1 MKSKTLF
8 TMLTMIGLTS
18 IVTLSSFYKTTN
30 QLANTPDTDEA
41 ISYKSNSK
49 QTSQL
54 GNLTLST
61 AFENDYYT
69 NNNREGNF
77 YVELKANK
85 YKGNHET
92 HTPLNISVVIDRSG
106 SMAGDKMQN
115 AKKAAKYIV
124 DQLSSDDYLSVVIY
138 DGEVTLLQPTIS
150 VCNKQAIKYKIDAI
164 TDRGG
169 TNLMGGAMKG
179 YEEVKRF
186 YKPGYINRVLLL
198 SDGQANE
205 GITDPQQIEKIVR
218 NQNKEN
224 GISISTFGLGN
235 DYNEDLMTAMAETGT
250 GNYYFINNTE
260 KIASIFKK
268 ELNGLMEVVA
278 QNTTLTI
285 TIPDFVNIEKVYG
298 YKYDQIGNQLTIHLH
313 DIFSEET
320 KGLLIK
326 YRIQNGNN
334 TAVKFIAKANYAD
347 ATNKENKV
355 LATSNKASFTNQLSV
370 YNDYFNEWAS
380 AQVALYVSNEKLEV
394 AMKEVDKGNYKQ
406 AREIVQENTIY
417 MSKKS
422 KLIEKSPELKRATD
436 NNSAYDEN
444 IKNVESMAEADV
456 KFLQKST
463 KSENYM
469 IRNKK

>member
-8 TMLTMIGLTS
+8 TMLTMIGLAS

-30 QLANTPDTDEA
+30 QTEDIPDADET

-49 QTSQL
+49 QTTQL

-85 YKGNHET
+85 YNGNHEM

-124 DQLSSDDYLSVVIY
+124 DQLSGDDYLSVVIY
-138 DGEVTLLQPTIS
+138 DGEITLLQPTIS
-150 VCNKQAIKYKIDAI
+150 VTNKQSIKSKIDAI

-186 YKPGYINRVLLL
+186 YKSGYINRVLLL

-205 GITDPQQIEKIVR
+205 GITDPKQIEKIVR
-218 NQNKEN
+218 TQNKEN

-250 GNYYFINNTE
+250 GNYYFINDAE

-278 QNTTLTI
+278 QNTTLSI
-285 TIPDFVNIEKVYG
+285 TVPDFVNIEKVYG
-298 YKYDQIGNQLTIHLH
+298 YKYDQVGNQLTIHVH

-320 KGLLIK
+320 KGVLIR

-334 TAVKFIAKANYAD
+334 SAVKFNAKANYVD
-347 ATNKENKV
+347 ALNKENKV
-355 LATSNKASFTNQLSV
+355 LATSNKVSFTNQLSV

-380 AQVALYVSNEKLEV
+380 AQVALYVSNEKLEI
-394 AMKEVDKGNYKQ
+394 AMKEVDKGNYQQ
-406 AREIVQENTIY
+406 ARAIVQENTIY
-417 MSKKS
+417 MSRKS
-422 KLIEKSPELKRATD
+422 KLIDKSPELKRATE

-444 IKNVESMAEADV
+444 IKNVEAMPEADV
-456 KFLQKST
+456 KYLQKST
-463 KSENYM
+463 KSENYL
-469 IRNKK
+469 IRNKR

>member
-8 TMLTMIGLTS
+8 TMLTMIGLAS

-30 QLANTPDTDEA
+30 QTEDIPDADET

-49 QTSQL
+49 QTTQL

-85 YKGNHET
+85 YNGNHET

-124 DQLSSDDYLSVVIY
+124 DQLSGDDYLSVVIY
-138 DGEVTLLQPTIS
+138 DGEITLLQPTIS
-150 VCNKQAIKYKIDAI
+150 VTNKQSIKSKIDAI

-186 YKPGYINRVLLL
+186 YKSGYINRVLLL

-205 GITDPQQIEKIVR
+205 GITDPKQIEKIVR
-218 NQNKEN
+218 TQNKEN

-250 GNYYFINNTE
+250 GNYYFINDAE

-278 QNTTLTI
+278 QNTTLSI
-285 TIPDFVNIEKVYG
+285 TVPDFVNIEKVYG
-298 YKYDQIGNQLTIHLH
+298 YKYDQVGNQLTIHVH

-320 KGLLIK
+320 KGVLIR

-334 TAVKFIAKANYAD
+334 SAVKFNAKANYVD
-347 ATNKENKV
+347 ALNKQNKV
-355 LATSNKASFTNQLSV
+355 LATSNKVSFTNQLSV

-380 AQVALYVSNEKLEV
+380 AQVALYVSNEKLEI
-394 AMKEVDKGNYKQ
+394 AMKEVDKGNYQQ
-406 AREIVQENTIY
+406 ARAIVQENTIY
-417 MSKKS
+417 MSRKS
-422 KLIEKSPELKRATD
+422 KLIDKSPELKRATE

-444 IKNVESMAEADV
+444 IKNVEAMPEADV
-456 KFLQKST
+456 KYLQKST
-463 KSENYM
+463 KSENYL
-469 IRNKK
+469 IRNKR

>member
-8 TMLTMIGLTS
+8 TTLTMIGFAS

-30 QLANTPDTDEA
+30 QTEDKPDKDETV
-41 ISYKSNSK
+41 SYKSNSK
-49 QTSQL
+49 QTTQL

-69 NNNREGNF
+69 NNNREGNI

-85 YKGNHET
+85 YIGNHET

-124 DQLSSDDYLSVVIY
+124 DQLSGDDYLSVVIY
-138 DGEVTLLQPTIS
+138 DGEITLLQPTIA
-150 VCNKQAIKYKIDAI
+150 VANKQSIKNKSDAI

-186 YKPGYINRVLLL
+186 YKSGYINRVLLL

-205 GITDPQQIEKIVR
+205 GITDPKQIEKIIR
-218 NQNKEN
+218 TQNKEN

-250 GNYYFINNTE
+250 GNYYFINDAE

-285 TIPDFVNIEKVYG
+285 TVPDFVNIEKVYG
-298 YKYDQIGNQLTIHLH
+298 YKYDQVGNQLTIHVH

-334 TAVKFIAKANYAD
+334 SAVKFIAKANYVD
-347 ATNKENKV
+347 ASNREKKS

-394 AMKEVDKGNYKQ
+394 AMKEVDKGNYQQ
-406 AREIVQENTIY
+406 ARVIVQENTIY

-422 KLIEKSPELKRATD
+422 KLIEKSPELKRATE
-436 NNSAYDEN
+436 NNNAYDEN

-456 KFLQKST
+456 KYLQKST

-469 IRNKK
+469 IRNKR

>member
-85 YKGNHET
+85 YNGNHET

-150 VCNKQAIKYKIDAI
+150 VNNKQAIKYKIDAI

-444 IKNVESMAEADV
+444 IKNVEAMAEADV

>member
-1 MKSKTLF
+1 
-8 TMLTMIGLTS
+8 
-18 IVTLSSFYKTTN
+18 
-30 QLANTPDTDEA
+30 
-41 ISYKSNSK
+41 
-49 QTSQL
+49 
-54 GNLTLST
+54 
-61 AFENDYYT
+61 
-69 NNNREGNF
+69 
-77 YVELKANK
+77 
-85 YKGNHET
+85 
-92 HTPLNISVVIDRSG
+92 
-106 SMAGDKMQN
+106 
-115 AKKAAKYIV
+115 
-124 DQLSSDDYLSVVIY
+124 
-138 DGEVTLLQPTIS
+138 
-150 VCNKQAIKYKIDAI
+150 
-164 TDRGG
+164 
-169 TNLMGGAMKG
+169 
-179 YEEVKRF
+179 
-186 YKPGYINRVLLL
+186 L

-347 ATNKENKV
+347 ASNKENKV
-355 LATSNKASFTNQLSV
+355 LATSNKTSFTNQLSV
-370 YNDYFNEWAS
+370 YNDFFNEWAS

-406 AREIVQENTIY
+406 ARQIVQENTVY

>member
-8 TMLTMIGLTS
+8 TMLTMIGLAS

-30 QLANTPDTDEA
+30 QTEDIPDADET

-49 QTSQL
+49 QTTQL

-85 YKGNHET
+85 YNGNHET

-124 DQLSSDDYLSVVIY
+124 DQLSGDDYLSVVIY
-138 DGEVTLLQPTIS
+138 DGEITLLQPTIS
-150 VCNKQAIKYKIDAI
+150 VTNKQSIKSKIDAI

-186 YKPGYINRVLLL
+186 YKSGYINRVLLL

-205 GITDPQQIEKIVR
+205 GITDPKQIEKIVR
-218 NQNKEN
+218 TQNKEN

-250 GNYYFINNTE
+250 GNYYFINDAE

-278 QNTTLTI
+278 QNTTLSI
-285 TIPDFVNIEKVYG
+285 TVPNFVNIEKVYG
-298 YKYDQIGNQLTIHLH
+298 YKYDQVGNQLTIHVH

-320 KGLLIK
+320 KGVLIR

-334 TAVKFIAKANYAD
+334 SAVKFNAKANYVD
-347 ATNKENKV
+347 ALNKQNKV
-355 LATSNKASFTNQLSV
+355 LATSNKVSFTNQLSV

-380 AQVALYVSNEKLEV
+380 AQVALYVSNEKLEI
-394 AMKEVDKGNYKQ
+394 AMKEVDKGNYQQ
-406 AREIVQENTIY
+406 ARAIVQENTIY
-417 MSKKS
+417 MSRKS
-422 KLIEKSPELKRATD
+422 KLIDKSPELKRATE

-444 IKNVESMAEADV
+444 IKNVEAMPEADV
-456 KFLQKST
+456 KYLQKST
-463 KSENYM
+463 KSENYL
-469 IRNKK
+469 IRNKR

>member
-150 VCNKQAIKYKIDAI
+150 VSNKQAIKYKIDAI

>member
-8 TMLTMIGLTS
+8 TTLTMIGFAS

-30 QLANTPDTDEA
+30 QTEDKPDKDETV
-41 ISYKSNSK
+41 SYKSNSK
-49 QTSQL
+49 QTTQL

-69 NNNREGNF
+69 NNNREGNI

-85 YKGNHET
+85 YIGNHET

-124 DQLSSDDYLSVVIY
+124 DQLSGDDYLSVVIY
-138 DGEVTLLQPTIS
+138 DGEITLLQPTIA
-150 VCNKQAIKYKIDAI
+150 VANKQSIKNKIDAI

-186 YKPGYINRVLLL
+186 YKSGYINRVLLL

-205 GITDPQQIEKIVR
+205 GITDPKQIEKIIR
-218 NQNKEN
+218 TQNKEN

-250 GNYYFINNTE
+250 GNYYFINDAE

-285 TIPDFVNIEKVYG
+285 TVPDFVNIEKVYG
-298 YKYDQIGNQLTIHLH
+298 YKYDQVGNQLTIHVH

-334 TAVKFIAKANYAD
+334 SAVKFIAKANYVD
-347 ATNKENKV
+347 ALNREKKS

-394 AMKEVDKGNYKQ
+394 AMKEVDKGNYQQ
-406 AREIVQENTIY
+406 ARVIVQENTIY

-422 KLIEKSPELKRATD
+422 KLIEKSPELKRATE
-436 NNSAYDEN
+436 NNNAYDEN

-456 KFLQKST
+456 KYLQKST

-469 IRNKK
+469 IRNKR